1 MKLAAMGFTSFTA
14 TGLAEE
20 VLTTSPVMSAMKD
33 VGLPSD
39 LADEVCGGELSVHQ
53 IPCAVKRPPRMA
65 TQCRRS
71 GEPRARAGA
80 LQRRAP
86 R

>member
-33 VGLPSD
+33 VGLEKPFSPL
-39 LADEVCGGELSVHQ
+39 LAGTGG
-53 IPCAVKRPPRMA
+53 P
-65 TQCRRS
+65 
-71 GEPRARAGA
+71 
-80 LQRRAP
+80 
-86 R
+86 